1 LQNVRLI
8 ARLDIK
14 SEKLIKGVHLEGLRV
29 IGPPNQYALSYYHQ
43 GIDEFIFMDAVASLY
58 GRNNLE
64 NVIMQA
70 AENIFIPITVGGG
83 VRSVEDALKLFRA
96 GADKIA
102 INTAAIDDPNLLKKL
117 AFKFGSQSIVLSIEA
132 KRIGSNNW
140 EALTHNGREKT
151 GIDAVEWAKKAVDLG
166 IGEILLTSIDM
177 EGTRKGF
184 DVDLVKR
191 VSNAVK
197 VPVIASGGMGTVDD
211 LIDVVR
217 NGNVDAVAFA
227 DVIHYN
233 RISIYDIKN
242 HCKLCGLDVAK

>member
-1 LQNVRLI
+1 MRLI

-29 IGPPNQYALSYYHQ
+29 VGPPNQFALSYYHQ
-43 GIDEFIFMDAVASLY
+43 GIDELIFMDAVASLY

-83 VRSVEDALKLFRA
+83 VRSVEDAVRLFRA

-102 INTAAIDDPNLLKKL
+102 VNTAAIEDPSLLKKL
-117 AFKFGSQSIVLSIEA
+117 AFRFGSQSIVLSIEA
-132 KRIGSNNW
+132 KSIGANQW

-151 GIDAVEWAKKAVDLG
+151 GVNAVEWALKATGLG
-166 IGEILLTSIDM
+166 VGEILLTSVDM

-184 DVDLVKR
+184 DINLVKQ

-197 VPVIASGGMGTVDD
+197 VPVIASGGMG
-211 LIDVVR
+211 DVTDIAKVVK
-217 NGNVDAVAFA
+217 NGNADAVAFA
-227 DVIHYN
+227 DVIHYK
-233 RISIYDIKN
+233 RLSISEIKDY
-242 HCKLCGLDVAK
+242 CKSSGLDVSQ